1 MKPCTYEDRKKSEFH
16 MYLVSES
23 VEDEEGVILELFLI
37 RNLPL
42 ERRLH
47 IPGERVVVNLE

>member
-1 MKPCTYEDRKKSEFH
+1 

-23 VEDEEGVILELFLI
+23 VEDEEGVILELLLI
-37 RNLPL
+37 SDLPL